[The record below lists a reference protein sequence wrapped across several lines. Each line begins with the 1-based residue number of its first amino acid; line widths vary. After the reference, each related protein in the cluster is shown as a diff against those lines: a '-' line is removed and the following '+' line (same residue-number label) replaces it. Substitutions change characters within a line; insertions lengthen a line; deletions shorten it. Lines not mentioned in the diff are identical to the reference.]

1 MSRSHVTRM
10 VVVGVVVAIG
20 FAVVST
26 RHASSHMLAAPIAM
40 SDIPSS
46 TIAAPVVPAVPTTTS
61 TVMVAVGDDAL
72 SNGAEPPPLSA
83 GASQPVAK
91 HFANATQ
98 AQLDA
103 VAAAFERARR
113 VGVPNA
119 PGDTVAMSVC
129 TGGTGME
136 HWGYFNNGANG
147 GAVPEPDG
155 AVVPLGA
162 LCINPVQPDV
172 FSTVL
177 HELGHKYFWD
187 QGLWEYARTHFG
199 GSETAAECFA
209 KIYGATVFGEGGCP
223 DALADRMRAQ
233 LHL

>member
-1 MSRSHVTRM
+1 MSRTHVARM
-10 VVVGVVVAIG
+10 VVVGIVVVVAV
-20 FAVVST
+20 AVMST
-26 RHASSHMLAAPIAM
+26 RQTLPNALAGPI
-40 SDIPSS
+40 
-46 TIAAPVVPAVPTTTS
+46 TISGIQSATVAVAVAPAVPTTT
-61 TVMVAVGDDAL
+61 TMVAVGDDAF
-72 SNGAEPPPLSA
+72 SSGAELPPLNA
-83 GASQPVAK
+83 GASTPLAQD
-91 HFANATQ
+91 FADVTKTEAAN
-98 AQLDA
+98 

-119 PGDTVAMSVC
+119 VGNTIVLSVC
-129 TGGTGME
+129 AGGTKME

-162 LCINPVQPDV
+162 LCINPAQPDV

-187 QGLWEYARTHFG
+187 IGLWDYTRSHFG

-209 KIYGATVFGEGGCP
+209 KIYGATVFGEGGCS
-223 DALADRMRAQ
+223 DALADRMRTQ